1 MGLDLKKLFS
11 VTLRVNESCLQ
22 FSWLEIHRPGQ
33 FPWQQKQM
41 GKEGP
46 LGLWGDTAH
55 MALIPVLPLS
65 SDEFTGGLADLQCPS
80 LWCKPPPLRVNRAL

>member
-33 FPWQQKQM
+33 FLWQQKQM

-46 LGLWGDTAH
+46 LGLWGDT
-55 MALIPVLPLS
+55 
-65 SDEFTGGLADLQCPS
+65 